1 MPTISK
7 TSFIQFLQC
16 KKLFWV
22 SANAPTQI
30 PWLPRQLDQLRQQEG
45 REVESYAQQIFHDA
59 LQIARNIPLM
69 EILAQSKEALL
80 APVFNRPVFNPV
92 IQAKDLI
99 AEIDIL
105 LPLEN
110 GDFDLFEVKA
120 TTEPQPHHL
129 PDIAFQRQVCI
140 SAGLKIRHCYLLTLN
155 NKYIRQGEIEP
166 KKMFNKNEITEG
178 LENYQPEIGHQISMA
193 KEIIAQKECPEVE
206 IGAHCDNPFEC
217 PLKSVCWEKVD
228 KISSN
233 IFTLNRLTG
242 DKKWALYNQGITRNA
257 DIPAKIKLMPRQKLQ
272 IQAEKTGQTHL
283 NKKALREFLDG
294 IVYPVSF
301 LDFETVAPAVP
312 WIDGTKPYQQLPF
325 QFSLH
330 KLDAP
335 EETPYDFGWIWRG
348 NGEIW
353 QSMLFQLKQFL
364 GKTGSIIAYNAS
376 FEKNVLK
383 MAVKMQP
390 EYGDWLDGV
399 LERFVDLLVP
409 FRNFVVYHPQQ
420 HGSASLKAVLP
431 ALTGQ
436 KYDHLQ
442 VQDGQMAGWTF
453 RRILESEDEEES
465 DGLRDDLEKYCR
477 LDTFGMVLILRKLNE
492 LSR

>member
-1 MPTISK
+1 
-7 TSFIQFLQC
+7 
-16 KKLFWV
+16 
-22 SANAPTQI
+22 
-30 PWLPRQLDQLRQQEG
+30 
-45 REVESYAQQIFHDA
+45 
-59 LQIARNIPLM
+59 M
-69 EILAQSKEALL
+69 EILAQSREALL
-80 APVFNRPVFNPV
+80 APIFNRPIFNPI
-92 IQAKDLI
+92 IQAQELI

-110 GDFDLFEVKA
+110 GDFDLYEVKSS
-120 TTEPQPHHL
+120 TETKDHYLPQ
-129 PDIAFQRQVCI
+129 IAFQKCVLT
-140 SAGLKIRHCYLLTLN
+140 SAGLKINHAYLLAIN
-155 NKYIRQGEIEP
+155 NKYVRYGEIEP
-166 KKMFNKNEITEG
+166 NKLFNKSDITEG
-178 LENYQPEIGHQISMA
+178 VDNLAQEIGHRISMV
-193 KEIIAQKECPEVE
+193 KEVIGSKECPEVE
-206 IGAHCDNPFEC
+206 IGAHCDCPYEC
-217 PLKSVCWEKVD
+217 PMKSVCWEKVD
-228 KISSN
+228 NTSYN
-233 IFTLNRLTG
+233 IFTLNRMKA
-242 DKKWALYNQGITRNA
+242 DAKWALFNQGITRNA
-257 DIPAKIKLMPRQKLQ
+257 DIPAKIKLMPRQRIQ
-272 IQAEKTGQTHL
+272 IQAEKTGQIHL
-283 NKKALREFLDG
+283 NKKALKEFLDG
-294 IVYPVSF
+294 IIYPVSF

-335 EETPYDFGWIWRG
+335 EENPYDFGWIWGG

-399 LERFVDLLVP
+399 LERFIDLLVP
-409 FRNFVVYHPQQ
+409 FRNFVLYHPGQ
-420 HGSASLKAVLP
+420 HGSASLKSVLP

-442 VQDGQMAGWTF
+442 VQNGEMAGWTF
-453 RRILESEDEEES
+453 RKMLESEDEAES
-465 DGLRDDLEKYCR
+465 NGLRGDLEKYCR
-477 LDTFGMVLILRKLNE
+477 LDTFGMVLILKKLRE